1 MLGHGA
7 YGEVL
12 KVKNKLDQR
21 SYAIKRIR
29 INPNSKHYNK
39 LITREIKL
47 LSRLNHENVVRYYST
62 WVEQD
67 TEEFKENDQDCVSI
81 DDDFKDLSDFKD
93 FSDFSDEVEE
103 NSDSKKE
110 ALTPIESESDFDFEP
125 ASLSSQSSEES
136 IGKSLHSKKVTFSL
150 NNNDESDDSV
160 IFAENSSENV
170 KKKSTKKSVSNKNC
184 QTKKP
189 EKCRQYIFIQMEY
202 CGGKTLKDLIDN
214 GLYRNEDKVWVLFRE
229 ILQGLNHIHEQGMIH
244 RDLKPSNVLID
255 LCGHAK
261 IGDFGLATSRFKMQK
276 EHITAPGMCDIALED
291 NAVSLS
297 LTHVTN
303 PTDSLQHDSQCL
315 SGAVGTALYVA
326 PELMIPYKK
335 NKYMYSQK
343 VDIYSLGIVF
353 YEMCFPF
360 STIMERISVL
370 QKLRLKDAEIKSHI
384 GDEKKD
390 KQLSLIKLML
400 DHDPS
405 IRPSAKQL
413 LLNESIPRK
422 EDEIA
427 LEELL
432 EYSFKNKQSTNYKRI
447 FKAIFDQKCSL
458 IDDASFYAT
467 HAKNFGSLR
476 LLQIR
481 ECVHTQLVRI
491 FQNHGGYML
500 NYPLLTPCTEFF
512 DYNKAYRLTDDCG
525 LVLCLAYNHRVNK
538 NTIFYFIFSLF
549 TPGGA

>member
-1 MLGHGA
+1 MGQGA

-67 TEEFKENDQDCVSI
+67 TEDNKQNDKEFASIYEN
-81 DDDFKDLSDFKD
+81 FKDLSDLKD
-93 FSDFSDEVEE
+93 YSDFSDEVEDD
-103 NSDSKKE
+103 SDSKKE
-110 ALTPIESESDFDFEP
+110 TLSPIESETEFEFE
-125 ASLSSQSSEES
+125 ANSLESSKSSEES
-136 IGKSLHSKKVTFSL
+136 IGKILNKKKVIFSL
-150 NNNDESDDSV
+150 NNKEESDESI
-160 IFAENSSENV
+160 IFAENSSESLKN
-170 KKKSTKKSVSNKNC
+170 KKSNKKSNSKENKTN
-184 QTKKP
+184 TNLKAP
-189 EKCRQYIFIQMEY
+189 VFRQYIFIQMEY

-214 GLYRNEDKVWVLFRE
+214 GLYLNEDKVWVLFRE

-261 IGDFGLATSRFKMQK
+261 IGDFGLATSRFKIQK
-276 EHITAPGMCDIALED
+276 EHIPVPGMCDIAVED
-291 NAVSLS
+291 NAMSLS

-303 PTDSLQHDSQCL
+303 TADSLQHESECL

-335 NKYMYSQK
+335 NKYMYTQK

-360 STIMERISVL
+360 STIMERILVL
-370 QKLRLKDAEIKSHI
+370 QKLRLKDAEIKSHVA
-384 GDEKKD
+384 DEKKET
-390 KQLSLIKLML
+390 QLSLIKLML

-422 EDEIA
+422 ADEIA

-447 FKAIFDQKCSL
+447 FKAIFDQRCSL

-467 HAKNFGSLR
+467 NAKNFGSLR
-476 LLQIR
+476 QLQIR
-481 ECVHTQLVRI
+481 ECVHSQFVRI
-491 FQNHGGYML
+491 FQIHGGYML
-500 NYPLLTPCTEFF
+500 NYPLLIPYTPFF
-512 DYNKAYRLTDDCG
+512 DDYNKAYRLTDDCG
-525 LVLCLAYNHRVNK
+525 LVLCLAYNHRVD
-538 NTIFYFIFSLF
+538 FLFSILF
-549 TPGGA
+549 Q

>member
-1 MLGHGA
+1 MGQGA

-67 TEEFKENDQDCVSI
+67 TEDFKENDKEFPSI
-81 DDDFKDLSDFKD
+81 DENFGDFSDLKDY
-93 FSDFSDEVEE
+93 SDFSDEGEE
-103 NSDSKKE
+103 DSGSKKE
-110 ALTPIESESDFDFEP
+110 TLSPIESETEFEFEP
-125 ASLSSQSSEES
+125 NSLTSQSSEES
-136 IGKSLHSKKVTFSL
+136 IGKALYNKKVTFSL
-150 NNNDESDDSV
+150 DNKEESDESV
-160 IFAENSSENV
+160 IFAENSSENL
-170 KKKSTKKSVSNKNC
+170 KKKKTS
-184 QTKKP
+184 KKP
-189 EKCRQYIFIQMEY
+189 NSKENFDKKMPVFRQYIFIQMEY

-261 IGDFGLATSRFKMQK
+261 IGDFGLATSRFKIQK
-276 EHITAPGMCDIALED
+276 EHITVPGMCDIAVED
-291 NAVSLS
+291 NAMSLS

-303 PTDSLQHDSQCL
+303 TADSLQHESECL

-335 NKYMYSQK
+335 NKYMYTQK

-370 QKLRLKDAEIKSHI
+370 QKLRQKDAEIKSHVV
-384 GDEKKD
+384 DEKKEI
-390 KQLSLIKLML
+390 QLSLIKLML

-422 EDEIA
+422 ADEIA

-467 HAKNFGSLR
+467 NAKSFGSLR
-476 LLQIR
+476 QLQIR
-481 ECVHTQLVRI
+481 ECVHSQFVRI

-500 NYPLLTPCTEFF
+500 NYPLLTPYTQFF
-512 DYNKAYRLTDDCG
+512 DDYNKAYRLTDDCG
-525 LVLCLAYNHRVNK
+525 LVLCLAYNHRVN
-538 NTIFYFIFSLF
+538 FYFSAFLK
-549 TPGGA
+549 